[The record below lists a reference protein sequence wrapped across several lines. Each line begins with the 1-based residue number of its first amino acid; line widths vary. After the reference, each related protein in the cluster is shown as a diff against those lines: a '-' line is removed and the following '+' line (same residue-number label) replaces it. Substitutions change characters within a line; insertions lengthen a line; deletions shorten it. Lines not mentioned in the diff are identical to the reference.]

1 MERASKRGLCLWF
14 VVPSTGGVRRVR
26 ISAPFLF
33 AILAVCGTLVGLAG
47 CMAVD
52 YVQVVWRQASDTYAV
67 HRLSTERAALLA
79 HRNALQEEL
88 IRVKSESAGSAA
100 FKQNMNKKLD
110 ELFAVIEASTG
121 MGPSR
126 RVAIAP
132 KGRSRTAES
141 VLPPPERAEG
151 AKTVLADAK
160 PAAGEKLRRINRAL
174 GGAEVEC
181 RRERSGKVV
190 CVSSVRKQNVS
201 LGEVEETMKPSVIHA
216 DGESW
221 GSADADLEA
230 RLDEYLRLVR
240 GLPIGWPALGELTSG
255 FGYRVSPFTGRASLH
270 EGLDVSLPSG
280 TKVRATGA
288 GVVERVEW
296 DGAYGLV
303 VDIRHFDDVISRYA
317 HLSRATVRQGEKVTR
332 GQAVGLSGSTGRSTG
347 PHLHYEVRYRGRARN
362 PKSYIALAGK
372 LNRFLS

>member
-33 AILAVCGTLVGLAG
+33 ALLTFVGTVVGLFG
-47 CMAVD
+47 CMVVD

-88 IRVKSESAGSAA
+88 TRVKSESAGAAA
-100 FKQNMNKKLD
+100 FKQNMHKKLD

-121 MGPSR
+121 MTPGRRLGAPSR
-126 RVAIAP
+126 RGSE
-132 KGRSRTAES
+132 GRES
-141 VLPPPERAEG
+141 VGPEPRAEQP
-151 AKTVLADAK
+151 KTVLADAK
-160 PAAGEKLRRINRAL
+160 PPAGEKLRHINRAL

-181 RRERSGKVV
+181 RRDRSGKVV

-201 LGEVEETMKPSVIHA
+201 LGEVEATMKPSVIHA
-216 DGESW
+216 DRDSW
-221 GSADADLEA
+221 GSNDADLEA

-255 FGYRVSPFTGRASLH
+255 FGYRVSPFSGRASLH
-270 EGLDVSLPSG
+270 EGLDVSLPPG
-280 TKVRATGA
+280 TTVRATGE

-303 VDIRHFDDVISRYA
+303 VDVRHFDEVISRYA
-317 HLSRATVRQGEKVTR
+317 HLSRASVRPGDKVIR
-332 GQAVGLSGSTGRSTG
+332 GQSIGLSGSTGRSTG

-362 PKSYIALAGK
+362 PKSFIALAGK
-372 LNRFLS
+372 LNRFIG